1 MVRSIFGC
9 ARLALVGL
17 PVAGALIGCGGG
29 SGQQAAATS
38 PSADDGGTGPDAT
51 SGVGEMG
58 GDAAGGSDAGAL
70 GDGGVSCVAGGAGPK
85 GTQLVKSATVS
96 ILGLTDDD
104 QVVYVETSSN
114 SLFAVPAAGGAPAS
128 IGPTEGAA
136 RLSGRAVFDWTGL
149 NGDGTVSTELR
160 VWTSARG
167 PQSLAGAS
175 LVGLADSSA
184 DGSRVLYFDNA
195 GASTADLYVAG
206 VDGSGKSRLATGIYW
221 TQSCMPQAS
230 FVGSS
235 ALLGYCTAA
244 PANAAMPVG
253 TLALYLGAAGTGINL
268 STSADLSSVQT
279 SATNILYNAP
289 GGLMLAD
296 ATTGATTLV
305 DATGGTSAAFTHDGQ
320 GLLYVT
326 TDGAIRRSSIVSPSP
341 ATLVA
346 AGGFDGLASP
356 SSDDRW
362 LLASRTRDPN
372 TGNADIYI
380 ASAAAAGPAT
390 AILGSATGTFYGSPF
405 TTDSSRVLYVD
416 NAMNGAGD
424 YHVAPTTGGPG
435 ITLASRMWI
444 GFATT
449 GTKVVFE
456 DGFVPGVG
464 LNAQGIADIK
474 SVDVSAASPSP
485 ALVVNQADPGLYFAS
500 GRSRLVYSL
509 TICARGSEGIWVM
522 PTP

>member
-1 MVRSIFGC
+1 
-9 ARLALVGL
+9 VGL
-17 PVAGALIGCGGG
+17 PAAGALIGCGGG

-38 PSADDGGTGPDAT
+38 PSADGGTGPDAT
-51 SGVGEMG
+51 SGAVAMG
-58 GDAAGGSDAGAL
+58 ADAAGGSDAGAL
-70 GDGGVSCVAGGAGPK
+70 GDGGVSCVQGGAGPK
-85 GTQLVKSATVS
+85 GAQLVKSATVS

-104 QVVYVETSSN
+104 QIVYVETSSN
-114 SLFAVPAAGGAPAS
+114 SLFAVPAAGGAPAP
-128 IGPTEGAA
+128 IGPTEGAV
-136 RLSGRAVFDWTGL
+136 RLSSRAVFDWTGL
-149 NGDGTVSTELR
+149 NGDGTVSTGLR

-167 PQSLAGAS
+167 PQSLAAAS
-175 LVGLADSSA
+175 LVGTADSSA

-206 VDGSGKSRLATGIYW
+206 VDGSGKTRLATGIYW
-221 TQSCMPQAS
+221 TQSCMPQVS

-244 PANAAMPVG
+244 PANAASPVG
-253 TLALYLGAAGTGINL
+253 TVALYVGAAGTGMTL

-279 SATNILYNAP
+279 SGTNILYNAP
-289 GGLMLAD
+289 GGLTLAD
-296 ATTGATTLV
+296 ATTGATTIV
-305 DATGGTSAAFTHDGQ
+305 DATGGTSAAFTHNGQ
-320 GLLYVT
+320 GIVYVT
-326 TDGAIRRSSIVSPSP
+326 TDGAIRRSSIASPSP

-346 AGGFDGLASP
+346 AGGFDSLSSP

-362 LLASRTRDPN
+362 LLASNTRDPN

-380 ASAAAAGPAT
+380 ASATAAGPAT
-390 AILGSATGTFYGSPF
+390 SILGSATGTFYGSAF
-405 TTDSSRVLYVD
+405 TADSSRVLYVD
-416 NAMNGAGD
+416 NAANGAGD

-435 ITLASRMWI
+435 IKLASRMWI
-444 GFATT
+444 GFATA
-449 GTKVVFE
+449 GTRVVFE

-464 LNAQGIADIK
+464 LNAQGIADIR
-474 SVDVSAASPSP
+474 SVDVSAASAAP
-485 ALVVNQADPGLYFAS
+485 ALLVNQADPGLYLTS